1 MLGCSI
7 GTSAAQPPSAN
18 SPIIATN
25 ARMIRDSPAHDPPKC
40 MRFGDKI
47 MRSFNS
53 LERDRTQNRMP
64 LLLIAL
70 CYRRLLHGNRG

>member
-1 MLGCSI
+1 VGCS
-7 GTSAAQPPSAN
+7 GSGASPAQPPSAKN
-18 SPIIATN
+18 PIIATA
-25 ARMIRDSPAHDPPKC
+25 ARMIRNSRAHDPPK
-40 MRFGDKI
+40 RERVGDKI

-70 CYRRLLHGNRG
+70 

>member
-1 MLGCSI
+1 
-7 GTSAAQPPSAN
+7 
-18 SPIIATN
+18 
-25 ARMIRDSPAHDPPKC
+25 

-70 CYRRLLHGNRG
+70 YYRRLLHGNRG

>member
-1 MLGCSI
+1 VGCS
-7 GTSAAQPPSAN
+7 GSGASPAQPPSAKN
-18 SPIIATN
+18 PIIATA
-25 ARMIRDSPAHDPPKC
+25 ARMIRNSRAHDPPK
-40 MRFGDKI
+40 RERVSDKI

-70 CYRRLLHGNRG
+70 